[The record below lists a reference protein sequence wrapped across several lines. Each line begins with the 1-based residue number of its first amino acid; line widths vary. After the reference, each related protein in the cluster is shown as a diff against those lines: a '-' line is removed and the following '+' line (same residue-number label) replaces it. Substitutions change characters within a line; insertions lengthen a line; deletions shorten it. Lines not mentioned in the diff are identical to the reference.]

1 MNKPH
6 AQVILPAMAAMTAR
20 LRRSVRTVAALWQLA
35 LVALLVAAAPA
46 AHAGASGLWTTSSGD
61 YVVFLQDGSSGT
73 TFALQVP
80 GSFDALKVWLG
91 SGSASAITL
100 QGLTAPTDTLSAQV
114 AGSSMNGSTSIGGG
128 QQPFNAQLALA
139 WVATEYA
146 GVWQK
151 SSPANAYLVFCVLNT
166 GNGTI
171 GVQIDVTLNADKTT
185 TYDIFT
191 GALAGSQFAGLSLT
205 GSGRA
210 TRLDFA
216 SAEQLSGTNSTVARP
231 VQSTSYTASHI
242 LKIAP

>member
-1 MNKPH
+1 M
-6 AQVILPAMAAMTAR
+6 ATAPARAFLAAATAR
-20 LRRSVRTVAALWQLA
+20 LRHAARTTLAAWHLGLAALLA
-35 LVALLVAAAPA
+35 LAMPA
-46 AHAGASGLWTTSSGD
+46 AHAGVNGLWTTSSGD

-185 TYDIFT
+185 SYDIFT
-191 GALAGSQFAGLSLT
+191 GALAGNQFAGLSLT
-205 GSGRA
+205 GSGRS
-210 TRLDFA
+210 TRLEFA

-231 VQSTSYTASHI
+231 VQTTSYTASHI
-242 LKIAP
+242 VKIAP

>member
-1 MNKPH
+1 MATAPS
-6 AQVILPAMAAMTAR
+6 PAVLFSIAAR
-20 LRRSVRTVAALWQLA
+20 LLHAARTAASAWHLCCAALLA
-35 LVALLVAAAPA
+35 LAAPA
-46 AHAGASGLWTTSSGD
+46 AQASISGLWTTTSGD
-61 YVVFLQDGSSGT
+61 YVVFLQDATSGT
-73 TFALQVP
+73 TVALQVP

-100 QGLTAPTDTLSAQV
+100 QGLTVPTDVLSAQV
-114 AGSSMNGSTSIGGG
+114 AGSSMNGSTSLGGV

-139 WVATEYA
+139 WVATEYT

-151 SSPANAYLVFCVLNT
+151 SSPANAYLVFCVLDT
-166 GNGTI
+166 GNGKI

-185 TYDIFT
+185 SYDIFT
-191 GALAGSQFAGLSLT
+191 GALAGTQFAGLSLT

-231 VQSTSYTASHI
+231 VQTISYTASHI
-242 LKIAP
+242 VKIAP

>member
-1 MNKPH
+1 
-6 AQVILPAMAAMTAR
+6 MANTPSDTFLVAAAAR
-20 LRRSVRTVAALWQLA
+20 LRRSVRTAAVAWHLACAALLA
-35 LVALLVAAAPA
+35 AAAPA
-46 AHAGASGLWTTSSGD
+46 AQATVNGLWTTASGD
-61 YVVFLQDGSSGT
+61 YVVFLQDATSGT
-73 TFALQVP
+73 SVALPVP
-80 GSFDALKVWLG
+80 ASFEALKVWLG

-100 QGLTAPTDTLSAQV
+100 QGLTAPTDMLSAQV
-114 AGSSMNGSTSIGGG
+114 AATAMTGSTSIAGM
-128 QQPFNAQLALA
+128 QQPFNAELALA

-166 GNGTI
+166 GNGKI

-185 TYDIFT
+185 SYDIFT
-191 GALAGSQFAGLSLT
+191 GALAGTQFAGLSLT

-231 VQSTSYTASHI
+231 VQTINYTASHI
-242 LKIAP
+242 VKTAP